1 MLLVDEISRKRIEEI
16 IEYLLNENEFREI
29 FREFC

>member
-16 IEYLLNENEFREI
+16 IEYLLNENEFKEI
-29 FREFC
+29 LRKFC